1 MLQNLHF
8 MSHSPLLHRGD
19 PTDAPDHPMNWG
31 CPSDWKCAGQVFYLH
46 FQMTEQRP
54 GDTKFFRVVLKWP
67 AQGHFQV
74 LTSLRLIQDLGLLS
88 FYTMPRTTT
97 TKDVFMEER
106 NETKKNWSTLSAKY
120 YPGMWGRGGGGW
132 QADYSFLLSSPFLS
146 HDAQAGRSV
155 CPGSPWEPEAFS
167 EQDNSNR
174 QRHSNQKARLI
185 GEQESQL
192 ACLSIP
198 KL

>member
-106 NETKKNWSTLSAKY
+106 NETKKNRSTLSAKY
-120 YPGMWGRGGGGW
+120 YPGMWGWGRGVAGGLQLSLIFSFSFPWCTGW
-132 QADYSFLLSSPFLS
+132 EKCGSRISLGTWSLFW
-146 HDAQAGRSV
+146 AG
-155 CPGSPWEPEAFS
+155 
-167 EQDNSNR
+167 Q
-174 QRHSNQKARLI
+174 QQ
-185 GEQESQL
+185 
-192 ACLSIP
+192 
-198 KL
+198 